1 MICSRWTVS
10 NLLELLDPS
19 MTFKSKSN
27 IYKIFHEEKQEKA
40 ETVPKN
46 PKQDNNQKKDLPQN
60 SIYPSKHHQINF
72 PFQNEYS

>member
-19 MTFKSKSN
+19 MKFKSKNN

-40 ETVPKN
+40 ETVPKK
-46 PKQDNNQKKDLPQN
+46 PKTGQQPKKRSPTKFDL
-60 SIYPSKHHQINF
+60 SIKTSSNKF
-72 PFQNEYS
+72 SLSE